1 MAPVNSKL
9 ISVLDPKLFHMENSL
24 AASDKFFNSIQKKIV
39 RREGEERETRE
50 IRKRQT
56 VGDDDDEDER
66 DDEGERRGLEARE
79 GR

>member
-1 MAPVNSKL
+1 
-9 ISVLDPKLFHMENSL
+9 MENSL

-39 RREGEERETRE
+39 RGERETRE

>member
-1 MAPVNSKL
+1 MPRQTN
-9 ISVLDPKLFHMENSL
+9 
-24 AASDKFFNSIQKKIV
+24 FFNSIQKKIV

>member
-1 MAPVNSKL
+1 MALVNSKL

-39 RREGEERETRE
+39 RGERETRE

>member
-1 MAPVNSKL
+1 
-9 ISVLDPKLFHMENSL
+9 MEKSL
-24 AASDKFFNSIQKKIV
+24 AASDKFFQFKKKIV